1 MKSGSGD
8 ARPGYEASEWPPAI
22 TVIRLAITG
31 EDQSLSEI
39 LRGGYPRL
47 VGFYLGVGLGR
58 HEAEELSAET
68 CEAVVT
74 RIDGLRAPEAFEAWF
89 WSIARNR
96 LRTLFRRRRAA
107 RPTDAMV
114 SPATPEE
121 ITMQGDEHRR
131 IRIALDHLSP
141 KDRELLWLREVEGL
155 EYEDIAHRLGATPG
169 TVRVACH
176 RARRRLEAAYLADE

>member
-1 MKSGSGD
+1 MTS
-8 ARPGYEASEWPPAI
+8 RPGYGPGYDGDEWPPDIAI
-22 TVIRLAITG
+22 VRLAVEGDTT
-31 EDQSLSEI
+31 SLSQI
-39 LRGGYPRL
+39 LRGGIPRL
-47 VGFYLGVGLGR
+47 IAFYLGVGLGR

-74 RIDGLRAPEAFEAWF
+74 RIDRLRASEAFEAWF

-96 LRTLFRRRRAA
+96 LRTMFRRRRAA

-114 SPATPEE
+114 SPSTPEE
-121 ITMQGDEHRR
+121 ISIEGDEHRR
-131 IRIALDHLSP
+131 IRVALVSLSP

-155 EYEDIAHRLGATPG
+155 EYEDIARRLGLTAG

-176 RARRRLEAAYLADE
+176 RARRRLEAIYLADE

>member
-1 MKSGSGD
+1 MTP
-8 ARPGYEASEWPPAI
+8 RPGDGPGYDGNEWPPDI
-22 TVIRLAITG
+22 TIVRLAVEG
-31 EDQSLSEI
+31 DSASLSHI
-39 LRGGYPRL
+39 LRGGFPRL
-47 VGFYLGVGLGR
+47 IAFYLGVGLGR

-74 RIDGLRAPEAFEAWF
+74 RIDRLRAAEAFEAWF

-96 LRTLFRRRRAA
+96 LRTMFRRRRAA

-114 SPATPEE
+114 SPSTPEE
-121 ITMQGDEHRR
+121 ISMEGEEHRR
-131 IRIALDHLSP
+131 IRLALVSLSP

-155 EYEDIAHRLGATPG
+155 GYEDIARRLGVAAG

-176 RARRRLEAAYLADE
+176 RARRRLEAIYLADE

>member
-1 MKSGSGD
+1 MNS
-8 ARPGYEASEWPPAI
+8 RPGDGPGYDDNDWPPDVA
-22 TVIRLAITG
+22 VIRLAIG
-31 EDQSLSEI
+31 RDDRALSQI
-39 LRGGYPRL
+39 LRGGFPR
-47 VGFYLGVGLGR
+47 VVAFYLGLGINR
-58 HEAEELSAET
+58 HEAEELSSET
-68 CEAVVT
+68 CEAVVK

-121 ITMQGDEHRR
+121 ISIEGDEHRR
-131 IRIALDHLSP
+131 IRIALDLLSP

-155 EYEDIAHRLGATPG
+155 EYEDIALRLGATAG

-176 RARRRLEAAYLADE
+176 RARRRLEAIYLSDE

>member
-1 MKSGSGD
+1 MAAGHHRRQAGGRGD
-8 ARPGYEASEWPPAI
+8 TS
-22 TVIRLAITG
+22 
-31 EDQSLSEI
+31 SLSVI
-39 LRGGYPRL
+39 MRGGFPRL
-47 VGFYLGVGLGR
+47 IAFYLGVGLGR

-74 RIDGLRAPEAFEAWF
+74 RIDRLRAPEAFEAWF

-114 SPATPEE
+114 SPSTPEE
-121 ITMQGDEHRR
+121 ISIEGDEHRR
-131 IRIALDHLSP
+131 IRIALISLSP

-155 EYEDIAHRLGATPG
+155 EYEDIASRFGVAAG

-176 RARRRLEAAYLADE
+176 RARRRLEAIYLADE